1 MLLQC
6 AVPSCE
12 GALTHVEAAAV
23 EVWVVATAAVRE
35 VVMVVALVVVKGEV
49 RVAALVVEM
58 AAGRAAG

>member
-12 GALTHVEAAAV
+12 GALTHAEAAAV
-23 EVWVVATAAVRE
+23 EVWAVVRVAVRE
-35 VVMVVALVVVKGEV
+35 VATEVVLVVVKGEV
-49 RVAALVVEM
+49 RVEALVVEM